1 MRIFFLFCISILMMA
16 QLSAQPLQSG
26 LLYKLLSTN
35 ESVPQ
40 IFAPELTKLF
50 PARVSKAY
58 SENKQYLIKTNKQ
71 LFLGIDGTGQLYEIK
86 EVSPGVLDAIRV
98 DSTLYAGN
106 NFCAAIFSI
115 DSSVFSFG
123 GYGFWKTNGALK
135 QYNFYSHEWDVIP
148 LFEER
153 PSIFCQQASGIYW
166 KGSISEFSK
175 MEDMNTAFAPSFYWV
190 DAENKLFYVGVQHR
204 INQSLVDSTMPFK
217 AAEYNASLSVLDLA
231 TKKWTIWG
239 DILSYGWYSTIHL
252 PWGLLVVESPES
264 IYVTDFKTNRQLFCK
279 NEKIAQYRKFFRN
292 RVSNLFFYAD
302 EHIYFGEIAVN
313 SYDSI
318 AVSKLDF
325 EDRSAPLFKAANKQT
340 GDLRF
345 DKMYSWIV
353 FFLLALVLLGLYFFF
368 VLKKRRRFKSPDFEK
383 PNSLHTQ
390 LPLEDRVGILNGMER
405 QLILY
410 LFDHSIKGKRV
421 SVEEVNKLTGVA
433 NKNEPIKRRTR
444 SELINGINDKWLIIA
459 GSRERFV
466 LSEKSELDGR
476 TREYFINE
484 KILASSLFQQF
495 IRILKRN

>member
-86 EVSPGVLDAIRV
+86 EVSPGVMDAIRV

-123 GYGFWKTNGALK
+123 GYGFWKTNGTLK
-135 QYNFYSHEWDVIP
+135 QYNFFSNEWDVIP

-153 PSIFCQQASGIYW
+153 PSIFCQMASGLYW
-166 KGSISEFSK
+166 KGDISEFSK

-231 TKKWTIWG
+231 TKKWTILG
-239 DILSYGWYSTIHL
+239 DILSYGWHYTIHL

-279 NEKIAQYRKFFRN
+279 GDKIAQYRKFFRN
-292 RVSNLFFYAD
+292 SAPNVIFYAN
-302 EHIYFGEIAVN
+302 EHIYFGDFSFN
-313 SYDSI
+313 SYDSVI
-318 AVSKLDF
+318 VSKSDF
-325 EDRSAPLFKAANKQT
+325 EDRNAPLFKSSNSQVGA
-340 GDLRF
+340 LRF

-353 FFLLALVLLGLYFFF
+353 FFLLASGLLGLYFFF
-368 VLKKRRRFKSPDFEK
+368 VLKRRRRFKSPDFTK
-383 PNSLHTQ
+383 PNSLHSQ
-390 LPLEDRVGILNGMER
+390 LPLEDRMGILNALER
-405 QLILY
+405 QLILHLY
-410 LFDHSIKGKRV
+410 DHSIKGTGI

-433 NKNEPIKRRTR
+433 NKTEPIKRRTR
-444 SELINGINDKWLIIA
+444 SELINAINDKWLIIA
-459 GSRERFV
+459 GSRDRLV
-466 LSEKSELDGR
+466 LSEKSEFDGR
-476 TREYFINE
+476 TREYFINQ
-484 KILASSLFQQF
+484 KVLAASLFQQF
-495 IRILKRN
+495 IRILKTN

>member
-26 LLYKLLSTN
+26 FLYKLLSTN

-40 IFAPELTKLF
+40 IFAPQLTKLF

-135 QYNFYSHEWDVIP
+135 QYNFFSHEWDVIP

-153 PSIFCQQASGIYW
+153 PSIFCQQSSGIYW
-166 KGSISEFSK
+166 KGSISEFNK

-231 TKKWTIWG
+231 TKKWTVLG
-239 DILSYGWYSTIHL
+239 DILSYGWHYTIHL
-252 PWGLLVVESPES
+252 PWGLLVVESSES
-264 IYVTDFKTNRQLFCK
+264 VYVNDFKTNRQLYCK
-279 NEKIAQYRKFFRN
+279 DDKIAQYRNFFRN
-292 RVSNLFFYAD
+292 RSPNLIFYAN
-302 EHIYFGEIAVN
+302 EHIYFGDVSFN
-313 SYDSI
+313 SFDSI
-318 AVSKLDF
+318 SVSKSDF
-325 EDRSAPLFKAANKQT
+325 EDRNTPLFKSSNSQMGA
-340 GDLRF
+340 LRF
-345 DKMYSWIV
+345 DKMVSWII
-353 FFLLALVLLGLYFFF
+353 FLLLALGLLGLYYFFIR
-368 VLKKRRRFKSPDFEK
+368 KKRTHFKSQDFKK
-383 PNSLHTQ
+383 PNSLQTQ
-390 LPLEDRVGILNGMER
+390 LPLEDRVGILNEMER
-405 QLILY
+405 QFILY
-410 LFDHSIKGKRV
+410 LFDHSIKGTRI
-421 SVEEVNKLTGVA
+421 SVEEVNKLTGVV

-444 SELINGINDKWLIIA
+444 SELINAINDKWLIIA
-459 GSRERFV
+459 GSRDRLL
-466 LSEKSELDGR
+466 LSEKSEFDGR
-476 TREYFINE
+476 TREYFINQ
-484 KILASSLFQQF
+484 KVLAASLFQQF
-495 IRILKRN
+495 IRILKTN

>member
-1 MRIFFLFCISILMMA
+1 MRIFFLFCIYILMIA

-26 LLYKLLSTN
+26 LLHKLLSTN

-40 IFAPELTKLF
+40 IFAPELTNLF

-115 DSSVFSFG
+115 DSSIFSFG

-239 DILSYGWYSTIHL
+239 GYPKLW
-252 PWGLLVVESPES
+252 LV
-264 IYVTDFKTNRQLFCK
+264 
-279 NEKIAQYRKFFRN
+279 
-292 RVSNLFFYAD
+292 
-302 EHIYFGEIAVN
+302 
-313 SYDSI
+313 
-318 AVSKLDF
+318 
-325 EDRSAPLFKAANKQT
+325 
-340 GDLRF
+340 
-345 DKMYSWIV
+345 
-353 FFLLALVLLGLYFFF
+353 
-368 VLKKRRRFKSPDFEK
+368 
-383 PNSLHTQ
+383 
-390 LPLEDRVGILNGMER
+390 
-405 QLILY
+405 
-410 LFDHSIKGKRV
+410 
-421 SVEEVNKLTGVA
+421 
-433 NKNEPIKRRTR
+433 
-444 SELINGINDKWLIIA
+444 
-459 GSRERFV
+459 
-466 LSEKSELDGR
+466 
-476 TREYFINE
+476 
-484 KILASSLFQQF
+484 
-495 IRILKRN
+495 